1 MDSFCKVVAR
11 WHGKG
16 IGGVMISP
24 KGDITG
30 YNTWSKENMIAA
42 EFKPK
47 KSLSEGLMRHHT
59 T

>member
-24 KGDITG
+24 KGEITVFDRG
-30 YNTWSKENMIAA
+30 E
-42 EFKPK
+42 
-47 KSLSEGLMRHHT
+47 KS
-59 T
+59 